1 MRRVAIIVIIK
12 PGWKEGIDSHYIM
25 AIFPSF
31 QIKLTS
37 TNCPTSATT
46 SRRSA
51 KSATS
56 ESLALTL
63 ACFAIKIN
71 AKVNVTK
78 YPTPTKLLC
87 YMKAVSVGYC
97 LLQSAVSPYRSPL
110 ALGHNICDDQRTL
123 TVDKGHQSTRLS
135 FLTSHS
141 LTFARPN

>member
-1 MRRVAIIVIIK
+1 MGRVAIIVIMK
-12 PGWKEGIDSHYIM
+12 PGWKEGIDSHYTM
-25 AIFPSF
+25 AIFHSF

-56 ESLALTL
+56 ESLASTL
-63 ACFAIKIN
+63 ACFTSKI
-71 AKVNVTK
+71 NVTK
-78 YPTPTKLLC
+78 YPTPTKRLC

-97 LLQSAVSPYRSPL
+97 LLQSAVSPYLSPL

-123 TVDKGHQSTRLS
+123 TVDRDKDIKVLG
-135 FLTSHS
+135 
-141 LTFARPN
+141 